1 MGKKVNRKKLLKH
14 RLKKEKNL
22 KQIKEVAKE
31 IEVPK
36 KVEKQQVSGN
46 LGAGNKKARKRAK
59 QLRHKLK
66 QEAKIQKKISDTPSL
81 DLENKSTEK
90 EKAVQNRAAS
100 GNAKNRKRAKQ
111 LRHKLKQEARKQKL
125 ATPSA
130 KTSSSSSNLVQ
141 NFASGLK
148 TTKAPLPKVKAT
160 STVKT
165 STSRGTTRESDF
177 EDYVSKLP
185 LDFYREQLRA
195 AEEEY
200 STEVDKY
207 IKREVSRRIVEKK
220 AEVVDNYQTKP
231 LVWVDYVK
239 ELQRLGLDV
248 EPGDVRVVPDLG
260 RMRLFVEDW
269 KDEYR
274 LIREANNKGYGEIM
288 DQKFSEEDAMEEATR
303 WFIKYQ
309 DDLVNFRRFAEHL
322 NGVMY
327 NAIIEYRREVEAIVF

>member
-111 LRHKLKQEARKQKL
+111 LRHKLKQEARKQKF

-141 NFASGLK
+141 NFTSGLK

-165 STSRGTTRESDF
+165 STSRETTRESDF

-220 AEVVDNYQTKP
+220 AEVIDNYQTKP

-288 DQKFSEEDAMEEATR
+288 DQKFSEEDAMAEATR

>member
-1 MGKKVNRKKLLKH
+1 MG
-14 RLKKEKNL
+14 
-22 KQIKEVAKE
+22 
-31 IEVPK
+31 
-36 KVEKQQVSGN
+36 

-66 QEAKIQKKISDTPSL
+66 QEA
-81 DLENKSTEK
+81 
-90 EKAVQNRAAS
+90 
-100 GNAKNRKRAKQ
+100 
-111 LRHKLKQEARKQKL
+111 RKQKF

-288 DQKFSEEDAMEEATR
+288 DQKFSEEDAMAEATR

-327 NAIIEYRREVEAIVF
+327 NAIIEYRRVVEAIVF